1 MTSTRPAHDL
11 LAAARRTL
19 VEASLATT
27 PGERYATAH
36 LAALRGAAALLA
48 ARSRPSGRR
57 SRVRSVWVVLPRIAP
72 EFTEWAEFF
81 AATARKRSAAEAG
94 LPCVLSR
101 EADDLVREADA
112 FVARIAHTLDLPY
125 QPALAGTLLP
135 VG

>member
-1 MTSTRPAHDL
+1 
-11 LAAARRTL
+11 
-19 VEASLATT
+19 
-27 PGERYATAH
+27 
-36 LAALRGAAALLA
+36 
-48 ARSRPSGRR
+48 
-57 SRVRSVWVVLPRIAP
+57 VWVVLPRIAP

-125 QPALAGTLLP
+125 QPALTGTLLP